1 MIQKYSLLI
10 FSFFL
15 IVFSSCVSKKKF
27 LEMQDGRLKAEE
39 LSRKL
44 SDENNAKAERIK
56 ALIADFESM
65 KNELLESNA
74 IKDNYIDTLNR
85 KIFLLNED
93 LNKRE
98 ESLQETSFNL
108 DFEKQRLTNA
118 LSSKDKTIKSL
129 QAQVE
134 ELKTEVYN
142 VSTVVNQKDFE
153 IGKLNDKA
161 RVQDGKIAEGETKIT
176 ELQSQLKKVEADTK
190 KLQSQLKE
198 KDATIMRLENNVKLL
213 KKEIGK

>member
-10 FSFFL
+10 FSLFL

-118 LSSKDKTIKSL
+118 LNSKDKTIKAL

-134 ELKTEVYN
+134 DLKTEVYN

-153 IGKLNDKA
+153 IGKLKDKA
-161 RVQDGKIAEGETKIT
+161 RVQDGKIAEGETKIS

>member
-1 MIQKYSLLI
+1 MIQKYFLLI
-10 FSFFL
+10 FSLFL
-15 IVFSSCVSKKKF
+15 LVFSSCVSKKKF

-44 SDENNAKAERIK
+44 SDENDAKAERIK

-74 IKDNYIDTLNR
+74 LKDNYIDTLNR

-118 LSSKDKTIKSL
+118 LNSKDKTIKSL
-129 QAQVE
+129 QAKVE
-134 ELKTEVYN
+134 ELNTEVYN
-142 VSTVVNQKDFE
+142 ASTVVNQKDFE
-153 IGKLNDKA
+153 IGKLKDQ
-161 RVQDGKIAEGETKIT
+161 VQALDGKIESGKSEIAKLQV
-176 ELQSQLKKVEADTK
+176 ELQKTETETK

-213 KKEIGK
+213 KKELGK